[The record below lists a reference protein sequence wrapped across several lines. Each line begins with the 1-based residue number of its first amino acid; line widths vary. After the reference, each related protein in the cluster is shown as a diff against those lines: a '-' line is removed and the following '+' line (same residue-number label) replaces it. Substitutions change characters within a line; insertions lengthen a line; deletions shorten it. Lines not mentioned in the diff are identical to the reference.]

1 MTTIERK
8 RTNFEGNER
17 VDIPDHRSMLQNA
30 FDDFRWF
37 IKAYID
43 EASSRVVKRYKQGT
57 HSGLVFKIVLDDTRA
72 FHDSTSEWVV
82 KTADTAG
89 LLKGLTLAP
98 STTNYIEANVLS
110 IKDDLQP
117 RAHWDTDIGISG
129 EEVFDDINV
138 RIQNLENLVSNTVG
152 FTAGSVPLWV
162 VTTDATNIL
171 TVTSSQDLLWK
182 HRILSLPSSN
192 ADRDGVYNSVKDL
205 RSFIDLLGTTFGEI
219 KGGSQRLEEV
229 PWTSIK
235 LLKEFIHTFISSSG
249 SFSWEKP
256 TADTLAWTSPILIQI
271 PGRPITYTVATGS
284 VVLTDQDVMYV
295 VIPEGSS
302 PTVLTP
308 VVCQL
313 TGVPL
318 NPNSTGFDQKIFL
331 LFFRTNNKIHGTM
344 EIPELSSG
352 EESTIGENLPTF
364 IREGLGIKSETEFYP
379 LTSTRVIEESDN
391 RVTRESKLDDAIGA
405 IYDSIHDEEVLGPA
419 TEGQTVFTASR
430 FVWVPDNDVLDIFV
444 FLNGRKVKQDRLGGT
459 NKDFRKIAN
468 NAIEFSYPLRVNAEV
483 TIYKP
488 GKTGAGYNLPIY
500 GALWSDPVDAQIVPM
515 ANEAFDIG
523 NDAKRMRTGYFKKI
537 IVDEVDI
544 KGVPGQTKNIKLM
557 INNTLD
563 TILAGTPVS
572 KSSNGSIVPAA
583 SDTAQGQR
591 FIGITL
597 DPILPTHS
605 GRVHLVGNNIPNIL
619 SAYGFSTGDEVFID
633 EYNGYTND
641 VRTFS
646 GNNDSIIKVGVADC
660 PEGSA
665 SSVATD
671 LIMFVEVISRPS
683 I

>member
-17 VDIPDHRSMLQNA
+17 VDIPDFRSMLQNA

-37 IKAYID
+37 IKSYID
-43 EASSRVVKRYKQGT
+43 ESKRVVKRYKQGT
-57 HSGLVFKIVLDDTRA
+57 HAGLVFKVILDDTRG

-82 KTADTAG
+82 KNSDTSG
-89 LLKGLTLAP
+89 TVKSITLAP
-98 STTNYIEANVLS
+98 GTTNYVEVNVSS
-110 IKDDLQP
+110 IKDDYQP

-138 RIQNLENLVSNTVG
+138 RLQNIENLVSNTSG
-152 FTAGSVPLWV
+152 FTAGSVPLWSV
-162 VTTDATNIL
+162 VTDSGAIL
-171 TVTSSQDLLWK
+171 SVTPVQDLLWK
-182 HRILSLPSSN
+182 HRTLSLPASN
-192 ADRDGVYNSVKDL
+192 ANRDSVYDTVKDL
-205 RSFIDLLGTTFGEI
+205 RGLIDLLGATVGEL

-235 LLKEFIHTFISSSG
+235 LLKEFVHTFVTSTG

-256 TADTLAWTSPILIQI
+256 TASTLAWTSDVKIQI
-271 PGRPITYTVATGS
+271 PGRSVIYTVAAGNVTLADG
-284 VVLTDQDVMYV
+284 DCMYV

-308 VVCQL
+308 VTCQL
-313 TGVPL
+313 TAVPL
-318 NPNSTGFDQKIFL
+318 NPNASGFDQRIFL
-331 LFFRTNNKIHGTM
+331 LFLRADNKIHGTM

-352 EESTIGENLPTF
+352 EESTIGENLPTY

-379 LTSTRVIEESDN
+379 LTSTRVILESDN
-391 RVTRESKLDDAIGA
+391 RVVRESKLDDAIGA
-405 IYDSIHDEEVLGPA
+405 IYDSVHDEDILLPA
-419 TEGQTVFTASR
+419 TEGQTQFQATR
-430 FVWVPDNDVLDIFV
+430 FAWVPDNNVLDIFV
-444 FLNGRKVKQDRLGGT
+444 FLDGRKVKQDRTGG
-459 NKDFRKIAN
+459 NNQDFKKISN
-468 NAIEFSYPLRVNAEV
+468 NTIEFSYGLRVNAQV

-488 GKTGAGYNLPIY
+488 GKTGAGYNLPLY
-500 GALWSDPVDAQIVPM
+500 GKLWSDPVDSQIIPM
-515 ANEAFDIG
+515 ATETFDVG
-523 NDAKRMRTGYFKKI
+523 QDDKRMRYGYFKKI

-544 KGVPGQTKNIKLM
+544 KGIPGQTKNIKLM
-557 INNTLD
+557 VNNTLS

-572 KSSNGSIVPAA
+572 KSSDGSVVPAS

-591 FIGITL
+591 FIGIAL
-597 DPILPTHS
+597 DPIAVS
-605 GRVHLVGNNIPNIL
+605 QQGRVQLVGNNIPNIL
-619 SAYGFSTGDEVFID
+619 GAYGFATGDEIFID

-660 PEGSA
+660 SEGSA
-665 SSVATD
+665 SPVATD

-683 I
+683 